1 MVDPTKKK
9 LYCWNCGYEITL
21 IDKEARADT
30 CPSCDKDLR
39 CCKNCRFWDPGAHNQ
54 CRENLTEY
62 VPDREKANFCAS
74 FQERTGKL
82 GTDDDASEAKSKLEA
97 LFKS

>member
-1 MVDPTKKK
+1 MESTKKR
-9 LYCWNCGYEITL
+9 LYCWSCNFEIVL
-21 IDKEARADT
+21 IDKVVRADP

-54 CRENLTEY
+54 CRENLAEY

-74 FQERTGKL
+74 FEIRKGKL
-82 GTDDDASEAKSKLEA
+82 NASEDVNAAKTKLDA

>member
-1 MVDPTKKK
+1 VETTKKK
-9 LYCWNCGYEITL
+9 LTCWGCNYEIVL
-21 IDKEARADT
+21 IDKVVRADT

-74 FQERTGKL
+74 FEIRTGKL
-82 GTDDDASEAKSKLEA
+82 GQDEDLLTAKAKLES
-97 LFKS
+97 LFK

>member
-1 MVDPTKKK
+1 MDITKKR
-9 LYCWNCGYEITL
+9 LYCWHCKFEIVL
-21 IDKEARADT
+21 IDKVVREDT
-30 CPSCDKDLR
+30 CPGCDKDLR

-74 FQERTGKL
+74 FEIRVGQPGES
-82 GTDDDASEAKSKLEA
+82 DEAARAKARLEA
-97 LFKS
+97 MFKK

>member
-1 MVDPTKKK
+1 MADTTKKK
-9 LYCWNCGYEITL
+9 LICWDCQFEIIL
-21 IDKEARADT
+21 IDKVVRADT
-30 CPSCDKDLR
+30 CPSCNKDLR

-74 FQERTGKL
+74 FEIRQGKL
-82 GTDDDASEAKSKLEA
+82 GEGEDLAKAKSKLDA
-97 LFKS
+97 LFD

>member
-1 MVDPTKKK
+1 VKTTKKV
-9 LYCWNCGYEITL
+9 LYCWNCGMAIEL
-21 IDKEARADT
+21 IDKVVRKDT
-30 CPSCDKDLR
+30 CPGCNKDLR

-74 FQERTGKL
+74 FTIREGPLNSGEDTS
-82 GTDDDASEAKSKLEA
+82 AAKAKLEA
-97 LFKS
+97 LFSK

>member
-1 MVDPTKKK
+1 MDPTKKR
-9 LYCWNCGYEITL
+9 LYCWKCGTEIVL
-21 IDKEARADT
+21 IDKIVRQDT
-30 CPSCDKDLR
+30 CPACNTDMR

-74 FQERTGKL
+74 FEMREGKL
-82 GTDDDASEAKSKLEA
+82 AGGEDINAAKARLEA
-97 LFKS
+97 LFKK